1 MKWCVFVLVFF
12 LGGGLAQANSTVN
25 YQYYDL
31 YASDGPELLRQ
42 IARQGSNGFAAHTDW
57 RISYEFTTSKRGGN
71 CRLVG
76 TKVNLNI
83 DYLMPKWKNE
93 AFADL
98 ALQSRWKSWN
108 KNLLKHEQQH
118 GAHGEAAYAAINSQF
133 AQVSAE
139 SDCETIRVK
148 LADIVD
154 QVLAEQNAKD
164 IELDRLTQHGT
175 TQGAAQIN
183 LLDEEDRV
191 PAIAAAMEAKEWS
204 PLKWAAVVLGGL
216 TLLVWIRRRYFG

>member
-1 MKWCVFVLVFF
+1 MKWCVFVLVF
-12 LGGGLAQANSTVN
+12 LLLSGLANASSTVN
-25 YQYYDL
+25 YQYYDI
-31 YASDGPELLRQ
+31 YASDGRELLEQ
-42 IARQGSNGFAAHTDW
+42 IARHGSNGFAAHTDW
-57 RISYEFTTSKRGGN
+57 RISYEYTTSKRGGH

-98 ALQSRWKSWN
+98 ALQSRWKSWY

-118 GAHGEAAYAAINSQF
+118 GAHGEAAYAAVKSRF
-133 AQVSAE
+133 ARVSTE
-139 SDCETIRVK
+139 SDCESMRSK

-154 QVLAEQNAKD
+154 QVIEEQNAKD
-164 IELDRLTQHGT
+164 IDYDRITQHGT

-183 LLDEEDRV
+183 LLDEKDRV
-191 PAIAAAMEAKEWS
+191 PAIAAAMEAKPWS
-204 PLKWAAVVLGGL
+204 PLKKAMLVFGGL
-216 TLLVWIRRRYFG
+216 ALLFWIRRRFFG